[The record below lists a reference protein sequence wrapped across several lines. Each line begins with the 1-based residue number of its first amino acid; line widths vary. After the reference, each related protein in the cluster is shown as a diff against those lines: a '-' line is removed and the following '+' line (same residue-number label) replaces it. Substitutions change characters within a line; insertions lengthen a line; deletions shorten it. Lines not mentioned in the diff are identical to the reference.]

1 MARHEGNFR
10 EAAEEPLGHDEL
22 LALLTSVEES
32 EVRSRKDAI
41 ACALSASEGWQDAVR
56 QLGGAF
62 AEEAAGLR
70 ETKDALPED

>member
-1 MARHEGNFR
+1 LARHEGDFR
-10 EAAEEPLGHDEL
+10 EGAEEPLGLDEL
-22 LALLTSVEES
+22 LALLASVEES
-32 EVRSRKDAI
+32 EGRSRKDAI

-70 ETKDALPED
+70 ESKDDLPED